1 MKVLLD
7 ECLPRPLRHD
17 LTGHDVRT
25 VQQMGWAGTKNGALL
40 QRVASAF
47 DVFITVDR
55 NLEYQQT
62 LTEQGFGT
70 VILFARSTTIEELRL
85 LMARV
90 LEALATI
97 QAGEVVRIEGV
108 DGGIRI
114 NGNTTP

>member
-7 ECLPRPLRHD
+7 ECLPRPLRFD
-17 LTGHDVRT
+17 LPGYDVHT

-40 QRVASAF
+40 RRIAPEF

-62 LTEQGFGT
+62 LSEQTFAT
-70 VILFARSTTIEELRL
+70 VVLVAHSTTVEALRP
-85 LMARV
+85 LMPRV

-97 QAGEVVRIEGV
+97 RAGEVVRIGA
-108 DGGIRI
+108 
-114 NGNTTP
+114 TAAP